1 MSPNDLKILKKGN
14 EVGKLW
20 YLQWSHG
27 ITLGG
32 CGKKLKMFRISSCVW
47 FLQSET
53 SPNKFHKVEKD
64 PLGFSNNVTV
74 ELVLEFQTFC
84 IAIREHKLQH
94 GKISYFS
101 GAVCYLLIFFWIF
114 FAESFRGLL
123 SAKAL
128 CREQLGPLSAQ
139 ISFFFTWP
147 RSMVCRELALSEEVC
162 RELLSRFNFFLE
174 ISFFVQFAE
183 SYSRQIMIFI
193 FFYIFLCS

>member
-1 MSPNDLKILKKGN
+1 
-14 EVGKLW
+14 
-20 YLQWSHG
+20 
-27 ITLGG
+27 
-32 CGKKLKMFRISSCVW
+32 MFRASGCVW

-94 GKISYFS
+94 SKISYFS

-123 SAKAL
+123 SAKLL

-139 ISFFFTWP
+139 ISFFLPSLDQWFAESW
-147 RSMVCRELALSEEVC
+147 LSANRFAETC
-162 RELLSRFNFFLE
+162 SRQIFNFFWE
-174 ISFFVQFAE
+174 ISFFVQFAQ
-183 SYSRQIMIFI
+183 SYSRQIIIFI
-193 FFYIFLCS
+193 FLIFFCAVS

>member
-1 MSPNDLKILKKGN
+1 
-14 EVGKLW
+14 
-20 YLQWSHG
+20 
-27 ITLGG
+27 
-32 CGKKLKMFRISSCVW
+32 MFRTSGCVW

-53 SPNKFHKVEKD
+53 PPNKFHKVEKES
-64 PLGFSNNVTV
+64 LGFSNNVTV

-123 SAKAL
+123 SAKLL

-139 ISFFFTWP
+139 ISFFYLAWINGLP
-147 RSMVCRELALSEEVC
+147 RAGSRRIGLPRPALGKY
-162 RELLSRFNFFLE
+162 L
-174 ISFFVQFAE
+174 
-183 SYSRQIMIFI
+183 I
-193 FFYIFLCS
+193 FFEKYHFLFSLLDE

>member
-1 MSPNDLKILKKGN
+1 MLTFFSPFILRIEDHEHMSPNDLKILKKGN

-32 CGKKLKMFRISSCVW
+32 CGKKLKMFRTSGCVW

-64 PLGFSNNVTV
+64 PLGFSNNITV
-74 ELVLEFQTFC
+74 ELVSEFQTFC

-101 GAVCYLLIFFWIF
+101 GAVCYLLIFFGYSLPRASGDCSRQSF
-114 FAESFRGLL
+114 FAESNWARSRRRFLFFYLDWINGLPRAGSRRRGLPR
-123 SAKAL
+123 AT
-128 CREQLGPLSAQ
+128 LGK
-139 ISFFFTWP
+139 
-147 RSMVCRELALSEEVC
+147 
-162 RELLSRFNFFLE
+162 
-174 ISFFVQFAE
+174 
-183 SYSRQIMIFI
+183 
-193 FFYIFLCS
+193 